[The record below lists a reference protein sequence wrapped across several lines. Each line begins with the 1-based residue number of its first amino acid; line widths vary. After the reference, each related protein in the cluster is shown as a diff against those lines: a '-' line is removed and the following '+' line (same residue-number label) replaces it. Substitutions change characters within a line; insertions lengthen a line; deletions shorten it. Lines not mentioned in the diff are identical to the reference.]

1 MKWQLK
7 PKAPDSFFKQFPEYS
22 PLIVQLLYNR
32 SLKTQQQIDEFF
44 NPDYQE
50 DFYSPFLLK
59 GMKKAVKRI
68 LKAIDKK
75 EKIVIYGDFD
85 ADGVCS
91 MAILFLTLK
100 ALGLPNPDAYVPDRR
115 KEGHGLN
122 EEAIKKLAQE
132 GAKLIIT
139 VDCASHDL
147 KEVDLAKSLGMDIV
161 ITDHHQLRKKLPKA
175 VALIN
180 PLQKGDKYPFK
191 NLAGAAVAYKLAW
204 ALLSSKENKSEDSLK
219 KWLLDLVAIATVAD
233 VMPIIGENRTLVKYG
248 LGVLAQTKWLG
259 LQELMKSAQ
268 LTPQVNQPTF
278 DGKAPL
284 TNLNTYTLGYI
295 LGPRLNAAGRINQA
309 STAFRLLITQD
320 RQEAEKLV
328 QQLNQENSTRQ
339 NLTEKVVQE
348 IKNRLEK
355 TMAQGKGPKLIFE
368 GSPDWPVGIIGL
380 AAGKI
385 AEKYCRP
392 AIIYREEKGMI
403 DASGRTIP
411 QFNLIEV
418 IEQCAD
424 LLDNF
429 GGHKAAAGFSFKKT
443 KLDKVR
449 EIFSQIAEEKLKG
462 KDLTPLLDIDVE
474 LSLEDISWSNYDQI
488 QDFAPFG
495 RANLEPRFLVKDLEI
510 SNLRIVGNNG
520 KHLKMEL
527 MMFDNQSSRGK
538 TFKAIGFNLGE
549 WQEKLKKGDLIDI
562 VFELIADEW
571 DGYKNLQ
578 MKIIDLKPKNL

>member
-7 PKAPDSFFKQFPEYS
+7 SKAPSAFFKQFPEYS
-22 PLIVQLLYNR
+22 PLIIQLLYSR
-32 SLKTQQQIDEFF
+32 GLKTQPQIDEFF

-50 DFYSPFLLK
+50 DFHSPLLLK
-59 GMKKAVKRI
+59 GMEKAVKRI
-68 LKAIDKK
+68 LQAIAKQ
-75 EKIVIYGDFD
+75 EKVVIYGDFD

-100 ALGLPNPDAYVPDRR
+100 ALGLSNPGAYIPDRR

-122 EEAIKKLAQE
+122 ESAVKKLAQK
-132 GAKLIIT
+132 GTKLIIT
-139 VDCASHDL
+139 VDCASRDL
-147 KEVDLAKSLGMDIV
+147 KEVDLAKSLGLEII
-161 ITDHHQLRKKLPKA
+161 ITDHHELGKKLPKA

-191 NLAGAAVAYKLAW
+191 NLAGAGVAYKLAS
-204 ALLSSKENKSEDSLK
+204 ALIEKSNSLKLNSLK
-219 KWLLDLVAIATVAD
+219 KWLLDLAAIATVAD

-248 LGVLAQTKWLG
+248 LRVLTQTKWLG

-268 LTPQVNQPTF
+268 L
-278 DGKAPL
+278 KAPF
-284 TNLNTYTLGYI
+284 TNINTYTLGYI

-320 RQEAEKLV
+320 KQEAERLA

-339 NLTEKVVQE
+339 NLTEKVVRD

-355 TMAQGKGPKLIFE
+355 KMPQGKGPKLIFE
-368 GSPDWPVGIIGL
+368 GSADYSVGIIGL

-392 AIIYREEKGMI
+392 TIIYREEKEMI
-403 DASGRTIP
+403 DASCRTIP
-411 QFNLIEV
+411 QFNLIEA

-424 LLDNF
+424 FLDDF

-443 KLDKVR
+443 KLDKVK
-449 EIFSQIAEEKLKG
+449 EILSQIAEEKLKG

-474 LSLEDISWSNYDQI
+474 LSLEDINWSNYEQI
-488 QDFAPFG
+488 QNFAPFG
-495 RANLEPRFLVKDLEI
+495 KANPEPRFLVKDLEI
-510 SNLRIVGNNG
+510 SNLRMVGNNG

-527 MMFDNQSSRGK
+527 MMFSDQSSRGK
-538 TFKAIGFNLGE
+538 TFKAIAFNFGE
-549 WQEKLKKGDLIDI
+549 WQEKLKKGDSIDV

-578 MKIIDLKPKNL
+578 MKIIDLRPKNL